1 MDFDSNIYDA
11 VVIGGGPAGSTAAL
25 VMARAGLRVR
35 LLERTRFPRFHIGE
49 SLLPRNMAL
58 FRELGLEEALRSVP
72 RVRKLGA
79 EFVLGDGQ
87 DPGLF
92 PFSMGLVPGA
102 DEAVNL
108 ERAPFDAMLLAEARK
123 AGVDVAEG
131 TALKKVLRLEEGRA
145 EIATDAGETLTAR
158 VLVDASGQST
168 VLGKHLGLRKTLPDL
183 KKVAYFGHFENVR
196 RRPGDEGGYIVIVM
210 TDDGWFWSI
219 PLNETKTS
227 IGLVMGLERAKSL
240 EIPQDQILSWAISRC
255 PAMRERTAEAV
266 FPTEIHVLADFS
278 YRCAPYAGPGYFLVG
293 DAAAFVDPIFST
305 GVCMGMMTGTEA
317 ARGILSILR
326 GEAHP
331 ERVRRRYTRFI
342 ESSTGVFFRLIRMYY
357 HHSFRELFLTGQGPL
372 EVHRAAM
379 SILAGHVYPR
389 PSWPLRWRF
398 WLLSFFIWFN
408 RYVPIAPRRERF
420 SLIAEPVVEVD
431 GAGPRQQTPKVV

>member
-1 MDFDSNIYDA
+1 MTADSFSHDSSSYDA
-11 VVIGGGPAGSTAAL
+11 IVIGGGPAGSTAAL
-25 VMARAGLRVR
+25 VMARAGLRVK
-35 LLERTRFPRFHIGE
+35 LLERTPHPRFHIGE

-58 FRELGLEEALRSVP
+58 FRELGLEEALRTVP

-108 ERAPFDAMLLAEARK
+108 ERAPLDAMLLGEARK
-123 AGVDVAEG
+123 AGAEVAEG

-145 EIATDAGETLTAR
+145 EITTDGGDTLTAR
-158 VLVDASGQST
+158 FLVDASGQST

-183 KKVAYFGHFENVR
+183 KKVAYFGHFENVW

-227 IGLVMGLERAKSL
+227 IGLVMGLERSKSL
-240 EIPQDQILSWAISRC
+240 GIPQDQILAWAISRC

-266 FPTEIHVLADFS
+266 FPTETHVLADFS
-278 YRCAPYAGPGYFLVG
+278 YRCAPYAGPGFFLIG

-326 GEAHP
+326 GEQSP
-331 ERVRRRYTRFI
+331 ERVRRRYARFI
-342 ESSTGVFFRLIRMYY
+342 DDSTGVFFRLIRMYY
-357 HHSFRELFLTGQGPL
+357 HHSFRELFLTGQGPF

-389 PSWPLRWRF
+389 PAWALRWRF
-398 WLLSFFIWFN
+398 WLLSFFIQYN
-408 RYVPIAPRRERF
+408 RYIRIAPRRPRF
-420 SLIAEPVVEVD
+420 SLVAED
-431 GAGPRQQTPKVV
+431 GL